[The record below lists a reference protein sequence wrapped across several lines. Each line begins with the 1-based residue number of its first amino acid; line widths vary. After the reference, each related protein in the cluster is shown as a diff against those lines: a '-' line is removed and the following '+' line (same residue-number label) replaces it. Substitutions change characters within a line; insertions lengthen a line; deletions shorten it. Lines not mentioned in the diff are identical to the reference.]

1 MENAMWKGR
10 VYTATE
16 VSQSYELEKA
26 IRKASGRRELEC
38 TDPDCPNP
46 ILKYCHGEIKNPYFA
61 HLNNC
66 NCDYAEFDKG
76 NTQSMRSVKR
86 CLYEIFVAKGYD
98 VQFEVKVL
106 PHHYTHLLFT
116 MEEGKKVAVELGTQR
131 TTANK
136 IEALSSQYDDMG
148 IEYRWIVI
156 SDSNIPTDEDKTFFI
171 KRYQLNESK
180 LKDILIINLEGT
192 EVTQY
197 IFDPNQYL
205 FRWKPLHSENY
216 PAYYL
221 ETGSLTDLIFDDD
234 VITLAGFY
242 GRYNEW
248 LKKKK
253 KAFDKKVAQLEEQE
267 RQKRMH
273 ERKTLNSRQYD
284 GSVESIKSANFSSSI
299 QLVPKVGMKIR
310 HQRYGILTILGV
322 EKRNDKTII
331 KVKDVNGEIS
341 TKNWEV
347 LLDKNQI
354 YIV

>member
-16 VSQSYELEKA
+16 VSQSYELEKE
-26 IRKASGRRELEC
+26 IRKASGRGELKC

-76 NTQSMRSVKR
+76 NTQFMRSVKR
-86 CLYEIFVAKGYD
+86 SLYEIFVAKGYD

-116 MEEGKKVAVELGTQR
+116 MEDGKKIAIELGTQR

-136 IEALSSQYDDMG
+136 IETLSSQYDDMG

-156 SDSNIPTDEDKTFFI
+156 SDSNTPTDEDKTFFI
-171 KRYQLNESK
+171 KRYQLNESR

-197 IFDPNQYL
+197 IVDSNQYL

-216 PAYYL
+216 PDYYL
-221 ETGSLTDLIFDDD
+221 ETGSLTDLAFEDDAL
-234 VITLAGFY
+234 TLSGFHE
-242 GRYNEW
+242 RYNEW

-253 KAFDKKVAQLEEQE
+253 KAFDKKVAQLEEQ
-267 RQKRMH
+267 
-273 ERKTLNSRQYD
+273 
-284 GSVESIKSANFSSSI
+284 SIKPTNSYSSLQSE
-299 QLVPKVGMKIR
+299 PKVGMKIK

-322 EKRNDKTII
+322 EKRIDKTII

-341 TKNWEV
+341 TKTWEV

>member
-1 MENAMWKGR
+1 MENAMWNGR

-16 VSQSYELEKA
+16 VSQSYELEKE
-26 IRKASGRRELEC
+26 IRKASGRRELKC

-76 NTQSMRSVKR
+76 NTQLMRSIKR
-86 CLYEIFVAKGYD
+86 SLYENFVAKGYD

-116 MEEGKKVAVELGTQR
+116 MEDGKKIAIELGTQR

-136 IEALSSQYDDMG
+136 IETLSAQYDDMG

-156 SDSNIPTDEDKTFFI
+156 SDSNTPTDEDKTFFI
-171 KRYQLNESK
+171 KRYQLNESR

-197 IFDPNQYL
+197 IVDPNQYL
-205 FRWKPLHSENY
+205 FRWKPLHSNNY
-216 PAYYL
+216 PDYYL
-221 ETGSLTDLIFDDD
+221 ETGSLTDLVFEDD
-234 VITLAGFY
+234 VLTLSGFHE
-242 GRYNEW
+242 RYNEW

-253 KAFDKKVAQLEEQE
+253 KAFDKKVAQLEEQSL
-267 RQKRMH
+267 KP
-273 ERKTLNSRQYD
+273 TNSYSLLQ
-284 GSVESIKSANFSSSI
+284 SE
-299 QLVPKVGMKIR
+299 PKVGMKIK
-310 HQRYGILTILGV
+310 HQRYGILTVLGV
-322 EKRNDKTII
+322 EKRIDKTII

-341 TKNWEV
+341 TKTWEI

>member
-1 MENAMWKGR
+1 MENARWKGR

-16 VSQSYELEKA
+16 VSQSYELEKE

-76 NTQSMRSVKR
+76 NTQLMRSVKR
-86 CLYEIFVAKGYD
+86 NLYEIFVAKGYD

-116 MEEGKKVAVELGTQR
+116 IDDSKKIAVELGTQR

-136 IEALSSQYDDMG
+136 IETLSAQYDDMG

-156 SDSNIPTDEDKTFFI
+156 SDFNTPTDEDKTFFI

-180 LKDILIINLEGT
+180 LKDILIINMEGT

-197 IFDPNQYL
+197 IVDPNQYL
-205 FRWKPLHSENY
+205 FRWKPLHSNNY
-216 PAYYL
+216 PDYYL
-221 ETGSLTDLIFDDD
+221 ETGSLTDLVFEDD
-234 VITLAGFY
+234 VLTLSEFHE
-242 GRYNEW
+242 RYNAW

-253 KAFDKKVAQLEEQE
+253 KAFDKKVAQLEEQSL
-267 RQKRMH
+267 KP
-273 ERKTLNSRQYD
+273 TNSYSLLQ
-284 GSVESIKSANFSSSI
+284 SE
-299 QLVPKVGMKIR
+299 PKIGMKIR
-310 HQRYGILTILGV
+310 HKRYGILTVLGV
-322 EKRNDKTII
+322 EKRIDKTII

-341 TKNWEV
+341 TKTWEV

-354 YIV
+354 CIV